1 MDKIRAFIA
10 IELPPHVKTV
20 LRKLQIDLGA
30 AKDHSVKWV
39 YPDSIHLTLKFL
51 GNVDIETM
59 PQIANAME
67 KSIED
72 VKPFSLTLSELGAFP
87 NARSPRVVWA
97 DLKGDIKILS
107 GLQKHLEQSLAAI
120 GFPPENKPFSPH
132 LTLGRVRNGI
142 RPNQRHALAE
152 RLSNAKLKTRPELY
166 VASIALMKSE
176 LTPQGA
182 VYTQLAFISL

>member
-30 AKDHSVKWV
+30 AKDPSVKWV
-39 YPDSIHLTLKFL
+39 YPGSIHLTLKFM
-51 GNVDIETM
+51 GNVDIEAI
-59 PQIANAME
+59 PQIANVME

-72 VKPFSLTLSELGAFP
+72 TKPFSLTLSELGTFP

-97 DLKGDIKILS
+97 DLKGDIEILS

-142 RPNQRHALAE
+142 RSNQRQALSE
-152 RLSNAKLKTRPELY
+152 RLSTVRLKAKQTFH
-166 VASIALMKSE
+166 VNSIDLMKSE
-176 LTPQGA
+176 LTQKGA
-182 VYTQLAFISL
+182 IYTKLAAVNL